1 MSSNPDVPPQGV
13 KVPSPCSGICRLD
26 ERQLCVGCRRSIDE
40 IVEWPRASVARQLE
54 ILREL
59 ALRTGPEPGRSG

>member
-1 MSSNPDVPPQGV
+1 MSSNPDAPPQGAT
-13 KVPSPCSGICRLD
+13 VPSPCIGICRLD

-40 IVEWPRASVARQLE
+40 IAEWPCASVARQLE
-54 ILREL
+54 ILRKL